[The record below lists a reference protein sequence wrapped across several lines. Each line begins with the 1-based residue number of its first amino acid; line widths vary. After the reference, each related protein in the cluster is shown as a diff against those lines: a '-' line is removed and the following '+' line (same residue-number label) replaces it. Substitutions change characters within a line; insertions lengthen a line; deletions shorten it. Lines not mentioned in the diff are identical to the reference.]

1 MIRHAARWRILSLVE
16 STVAAALVGVL
27 LFGVA
32 GTTRWSGARVWLA
45 LLVAA
50 SVVLS
55 LVLDPRI
62 LRERVSAP
70 ARRRLR
76 TWDAVWAAAMGLSFV
91 GWLVLMALDAGRFG
105 WTVPPAGA
113 RAAGAV
119 VIAAVYVASYF
130 ALQANVFASPV
141 VDIQHDTHQTVVSTG
156 PYGVVRHPLYA
167 AVVWFW
173 PATAL
178 VLGSVVG
185 LALSPVLI
193 GLVVV
198 RTILEDRTLANELDG
213 YREYRMRVRY
223 RLIPRV
229 W

>member
-1 MIRHAARWRILSLVE
+1 MRHAARWRVLSLVE
-16 STVAAALVGVL
+16 STVSAALLAVL

-32 GTTRWSGARVWLA
+32 GTTGWNGAWVWLA

-76 TWDAVWAAAMGLSFV
+76 AWDAVWATAMGVSFF

-105 WTVPPAGA
+105 WTAPPAWA
-113 RAAGAV
+113 RVVGAV
-119 VIAAVYVASYF
+119 VVVAVYVASYF
-130 ALQANVFASPV
+130 ALQANVFASPI
-141 VDIQHDTHQTVVSTG
+141 VDIQRDTHQTVVSTG
-156 PYGVVRHPLYA
+156 PYGIVRHPLYA
-167 AVVWFW
+167 AVIWAW

-193 GLVVV
+193 ALVVV
-198 RTILEDRTLANELDG
+198 RTVLEDRTLAIELDG
-213 YREYRMRVRY
+213 YREYRARVRY

>member
-1 MIRHAARWRILSLVE
+1 MF
-16 STVAAALVGVL
+16 AALVGAL

-32 GTTRWSGARVWLA
+32 GTTRWNGAWVWLG

-50 SVVLS
+50 SIVMS
-55 LVLDPRI
+55 LLLDPRI

-76 TWDAVWAAAMGLSFV
+76 AWDAVWAGAMGVSV
-91 GWLVLMALDAGRFG
+91 PGWLVVMALDAGRFG
-105 WTVPPAGA
+105 WTAPPAWA
-113 RAAGAV
+113 RVAGAV
-119 VIAAVYVASYF
+119 VIAAVNVAAYF
-130 ALQANVFASPV
+130 VLQANVFASPI
-141 VDIQHDTHQTVVSTG
+141 VDIQRDTHQTVVSTG

-167 AVVWFW
+167 AVIWFW

-185 LALSPVLI
+185 LVLSPVLI

-198 RTILEDRTLANELDG
+198 RTVLEDGTLANELDG
-213 YREYRMRVRY
+213 YSEYRSRVRY
-223 RLIPRV
+223 RLMPGV